1 MASSNALRVVMPKKP
16 KLVPCKLFISHAS
29 EDKRAVALPLAR
41 ALTRLGHEVW
51 YDEFVLTAGDS
62 LKRSI
67 DRGLADCDLG
77 VVIISKNFFAKHW
90 PQEELAGLSAREMAK
105 GEKHILPVWHN
116 IDADTVR
123 KYSPTLADR
132 VALASSDGI
141 KQVVAGI
148 SAAIEARQLA
158 SRTMLAEF
166 ESPFGGRVSMR
177 MYENYPARVD
187 PKELRKALDQA
198 KMTSLVHTM
207 ERALK
212 DTHLKKK

>member
-1 MASSNALRVVMPKKP
+1 MPKKP
-16 KLVPCKLFISHAS
+16 KFVPCRLFISHAS
-29 EDKRAVALPLAR
+29 EDKAAIASPLAR
-41 ALTRLGHEVW
+41 ALSKLGHQVW

-77 VVIISKNFFAKHW
+77 VVIISKNFFAKRW
-90 PQEELAGLSAREMAK
+90 PQEELAGLVAREMAH
-105 GEKHILPVWHN
+105 GEKRILPVWHK

-132 VALASSDGI
+132 VALESSDGI
-141 KQVVAGI
+141 KEVVAGI
-148 SAAIEARQLA
+148 SSAINAKQLA
-158 SRTMLAEF
+158 MRTLWAEF
-166 ESPFGGRVSMR
+166 NSPLGGNVRMMIQPNIDTKVS
-177 MYENYPARVD
+177 AKD
-187 PKELRKALDQA
+187 LKILDQA
-198 KMTSLVHTM
+198 KMTSLVRTM